1 MCRKI
6 RSIIECTTKELT
18 SKCDSVK
25 EYVRLLNEHPAYEDF
40 RVLRLKTND
49 PIQLIKTLDKFS
61 TTKDYDARVIRMIK
75 KIRKIEEG
83 E

>member
-1 MCRKI
+1 MSNI
-6 RSIIECTTKELT
+6 
-18 SKCDSVK
+18 V
-25 EYVRLLNEHPAYEDF
+25 EDF
-40 RVLRLKTND
+40 ANYRIRQ
-49 PIQLIKTLDKFS
+49 IEIAESEYYEQLIKTLDKFS